1 MKLRTVALA
10 IIGIVMYSCSPKIAP
25 PPPPAPPPPAPAE
38 QIAAVAPIPAISD
51 ELAEGKSLYE
61 NNCAK
66 CHQLYNPKD
75 FNEDQWFQITLK
87 MQPMAEISDE
97 VRQKIYKYVTA
108 K

>member
-1 MKLRTVALA
+1 MKLRIVAFA
-10 IIGIVMYSCSPKIAP
+10 TIGIVMYSCSPKIAP
-25 PPPPAPPPPAPAE
+25 TPPPPPPAPPEP
-38 QIAAVAPIPAISD
+38 IAAVETTPAVLD

-87 MQPMAEISDE
+87 MQPMADISDE

>member
-1 MKLRTVALA
+1 MKVRIVALA
-10 IIGIVMYSCSPKIAP
+10 LLGIIIYSCAPKIAPTPP
-25 PPPPAPPPPAPAE
+25 PPPPAPPEP
-38 QIAAVAPIPAISD
+38 IAAVESAPAISD
-51 ELAEGKSLYE
+51 ELAEGKLLYE

-87 MQPMAEISDE
+87 MQPMADISDE